1 LPTNLKD
8 TEVRYGV
15 IDIETFRSKDNA
27 DVPKGQLVPYHVGVY
42 TGKANVK
49 NGNTFLTWYYTD
61 YGSADQF
68 MEAVFDHLFEGLFSN
83 NATLFAHNL
92 GKFDIYIYY

>member
-61 YGSADQF
+61 YGSAVARGA
-68 MEAVFDHLFEGLFSN
+68 EFEISKHKL
-83 NATLFAHNL
+83 APP
-92 GKFDIYIYY
+92 